1 MMNTFRHLIPIAL
14 IALLTGVSCGID
26 DSPLAP
32 APPAEPTQLQI
43 QVHIQPSDALRT
55 VETWNYWVTPV
66 DVAFVAT
73 EGEVLEDEHGDAHG
87 SETLGGGD
95 LPVVALTRSSST
107 AAEEGSTL
115 VGSIDLPQMSIRLE
129 IEDGESM
136 WQVEHDG
143 ESVEK
148 HAEAGSQHLDIQI
161 IETATGHHGHGGA
174 TLSHCGVTLVA
185 ESPTDTF
192 EIQLVPVQGEHGYRY
207 ESNASLPYDVYDV
220 HLEIEPPEF
229 LRHEGKEHHWITDI
243 DVDYPQFTFDPA
255 FTSGTV
261 GAYTW
266 VGTEGDSLV
275 ATLRAGGVKIY
286 GALGMGALPLAGD
299 ETINFSVRL
308 EDPTIAADLEPLFGS
323 IVTVTVTNPES
334 GQTLIQTLKPLYGHE
349 GFHFGENMF
358 LGLDDLGSG
367 TVDTVGHGH

>member
-1 MMNTFRHLIPIAL
+1 MMNTYRHIMPVAL
-14 IALLTGVSCGID
+14 IALLAGVSCSID

-32 APPAEPTQLQI
+32 APPAAPVQLQV

-66 DVAFVAT
+66 DVAFIAT
-73 EGEVLEDEHGDAHG
+73 EGVLPDEGHGDAHG
-87 SETLGGGD
+87 SASFGSED
-95 LPVVALTRSSST
+95 LPVALLARTSSST
-107 AAEEGSTL
+107 EAGNTL

-143 ESVEK
+143 ESVER
-148 HAEAGSQHLDIQI
+148 HAEAGSQHIDIQI
-161 IETATGHHGHGGA
+161 IETATGHVNHGGA
-174 TLSHCGVTLVA
+174 TLSHCEVTLVA

-255 FTSGTV
+255 FTSGTI

-266 VGTEGDSLV
+266 VGAEGDSLV
-275 ATLRAGGVKIY
+275 ATLRAGDVKIY

-308 EDPTIAADLEPLFGS
+308 EDPTIAAGLEPLFGS
-323 IVTVTVTNPES
+323 IVTVTVTNPET
-334 GQTLIQTLKPLYGHE
+334 GQALMQTLKPLYGHE
-349 GFHFGENMF
+349 GFHFGENMI
-358 LGLDDLGSG
+358 LGLDNLGAE
-367 TVDTVGHGH
+367 TDHTDEGH